1 MATTGVFNGTSLV
14 VLIGSEVVAHAT
26 SCSLSFSVDLP
37 DSTDKQSRGWTE
49 HIGGVKSWSLTTD
62 GLATIDPAATAS
74 YFTTSELMSAIAT
87 RTPVTVKF
95 TTVDNSVVGG
105 VTPVPG
111 DRYWTGSAYIES
123 MDITADMESPVTYSV
138 SFTGTG
144 ELTQGTTG
152 V

>member
-37 DSTDKQSRGWTE
+37 DSTDKQSEGWTN

-62 GLATIDPAATAS
+62 GLATVDPAATAS
-74 YFTTSELMSAIAT
+74 YYTTGELMTAIAT

-95 TTVDNSVVGG
+95 TTVSGT
-105 VTPVPG
+105 TPVTG
-111 DRYWTGSAYIES
+111 DLIWSGSAFIES

-144 ELTQGTTG
+144 ALTQATNS
-152 V
+152 